1 MGWSLPWFSC
11 FSLRG
16 LGADSGV
23 EAGRSINACLVMGT
37 HLTLCPKVNTGH
49 ATEVNGALVL
59 ITLLFAPKRKTFIPF
74 FQTGGNDKEVKGRLG
89 GKEDDWRIYK
99 VFSAISGSFC
109 TALL

>member
-16 LGADSGV
+16 SGADSGV
-23 EAGRSINACLVMGT
+23 EAGRSINACLVIGT
-37 HLTLCPKVNTGH
+37 HLILCPKANTGH

-59 ITLLFAPKRKTFIPF
+59 ITLLFAPKRKTFTPF
-74 FQTGGNDKEVKGRLG
+74 FQPGGNDKVKGRLG
-89 GKEDDWRIYK
+89 GKEDDLRIYK
-99 VFSAISGSFC
+99 VSSAISGSFC